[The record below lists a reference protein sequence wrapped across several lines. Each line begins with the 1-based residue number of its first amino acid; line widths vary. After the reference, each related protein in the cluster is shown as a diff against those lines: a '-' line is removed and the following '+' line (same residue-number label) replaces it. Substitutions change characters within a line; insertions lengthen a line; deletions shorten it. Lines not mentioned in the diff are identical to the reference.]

1 MRVEG
6 VEPSRANAHGI
17 LSPARLPIPPHPLEF
32 VLYFILEEVE
42 MIPMEKNESVQ
53 DEFIEELKRKN
64 ATVTVFLTRG
74 NRITGKILNHDKYTV
89 LLEVE
94 GEPNLIYK
102 HAISTIVLGG

>member
-1 MRVEG
+1 VDKESSRVSSLWLWGDYIQEYWMNNWTK
-6 VEPSRANAHGI
+6 P
-17 LSPARLPIPPHPLEF
+17 F
-32 VLYFILEEVE
+32 EEVKMFPTE
-42 MIPMEKNESVQ
+42 RNGKVQ

-64 ATVTVFLTRG
+64 ATVTIFLTRG
-74 NRITGKILNHDKYTV
+74 NRITGKIINHDKYTV